1 MSTDQAKGDD
11 GPTVGPADRF
21 QRRHPWVG
29 FPLAVVYKFFDDFG
43 PYLAALI
50 TYYGF
55 LSIFPLLLL
64 FSTILGF
71 VLDGQPE
78 WQRAI
83 LDSAVSEFPIVGDE
97 LRETGTL
104 GGGPIGLVVGAAAA
118 TYGGLGVGQALQY
131 AMNTAWMVPRNSR
144 PNVILS
150 RARSVMMVLTAGLT
164 VIASTILTFVASEA
178 TQGQQLQS
186 WAVDVG
192 SVILNA
198 AVFALIFI
206 VSTPKELTVR
216 SVLPG
221 SVIAAV
227 LFVVLQNLGA
237 SYVGSVVA
245 GASNLNSVFALV
257 FGLLVFIYSNAVVL
271 VICMEINVVLAE
283 RLWPRSMLT
292 LFTDAVVLT
301 EADHRAYE
309 GQAKAQRLKGFET
322 ISADFTR
329 RDRTG
334 GT

>member
-1 MSTDQAKGDD
+1 MSAQGAKGEQA
-11 GPTVGPADRF
+11 PTVGPVDRF
-21 QRRHPWVG
+21 QRRHPWLG
-29 FPLAVVYKFFDDFG
+29 FPIAVVYKFLDDFG

-71 VLDGQPE
+71 VLEGQPE
-78 WQRAI
+78 WQQAI

-104 GGGPIGLVVGAAAA
+104 GGGPVGLVVGAVTA

-164 VIASTILTFVASEA
+164 VIASTVLTFIASEA
-178 TQGQQLQS
+178 TQGQRLES
-186 WAVDVG
+186 WAVNIG
-192 SVILNA
+192 SVVLNTW
-198 AVFALIFI
+198 VFALIFI
-206 VSTPKELTVR
+206 VATPKELTVR
-216 SVLPG
+216 QVLPG

-227 LFVVLQNLGA
+227 LFGVLQQLGA

-271 VICMEINVVLAE
+271 VICMEINVVLSE
-283 RLWPRSMLT
+283 RLWPRSLLT

-301 EADHRAYE
+301 EADRRAYG
-309 GQAKAQRLKGFET
+309 GQARAQRLKGFEK
-322 ISADFTR
+322 ISADFER
-329 RDRTG
+329 R
-334 GT
+334 